1 MDKEQSTVEKEW
13 VLLMKE
19 AKSLGVSIQE
29 VKQFLKSEC
38 GKHK

>member
-1 MDKEQSTVEKEW
+1 
-13 VLLMKE
+13 MKE